1 MSSIIPPSI
10 VTYSYLVNSSFD
22 TFVNVSFPFRVR
34 IEEVWFTGDRKLL
47 GGSSETGTVFSSSF
61 RVLKLAAM
69 KAKSPKQVLS
79 AYDPPSDWAPF
90 FGYNEPNEQTDWVS
104 GSAEY
109 KPTMWLG
116 LPDDATAGVLKD
128 STTQY
133 LGVPFFDAGFRS
145 SSSSAPSLH
154 DAHNPYFGNNGWSSG
169 QFAANKYKTDLSV
182 MNPDE
187 ILSLFVYNDS
197 GDWTDYNG
205 DGVATI
211 HIAYTGIGEGYSKP
225 GTKTPWNDWWYD

>member
-1 MSSIIPPSI
+1 MSSIIPPSV
-10 VTYSYLVNSSFD
+10 VTYSYSVNSSFD
-22 TFVNVSFPFRVR
+22 TYVNVSFPFRVK
-34 IEEVWFTGDRKLL
+34 IEEVWFTGDRKLI
-47 GGSSETGTVFSSSF
+47 GGSSETGSVFDSSF

-69 KAKSPKQVLS
+69 KAKSPKTVLS
-79 AYDPPSDWAPF
+79 SYDPPSDWAPF
-90 FGYNEPNEQTDWVS
+90 FGYNDPGDQTGWVA

-145 SSSSAPSLH
+145 SSSSAPSPH
-154 DAHNPYFGNNGWSSG
+154 DTHNPYFGNNGWNGG
-169 QFAANKYKTDLSV
+169 QFNANKYKTDLYV

-187 ILSLFVYNDS
+187 ILSLFVYADS
-197 GDWTDYNG
+197 GDWTDYEG

-225 GTKTPWNDWWYD
+225 GAKTPWNDWWYD